1 MEFIEYN
8 NYLILDPLEHQLL
21 IWYRRL
27 GHASLGKICQAIGTT
42 KGIDISIPP
51 SIRKLPFCKACALGK
66 SKKKISRIPQ
76 QRANKPRQKLHVD
89 LAGPITPIGIGKVH

>member
-1 MEFIEYN
+1 MEFTRYD

-21 IWYRRL
+21 VWHRRL
-27 GHASLGKICQAIGTT
+27 RHASLGKICQAIRTT

-51 SIRKLPFCKACALGK
+51 LIRKLPFCEACALGK
-66 SKKKISRIPQ
+66 SKKKISCILQ

-89 LAGPITPIGIGKVH
+89 LARPITLVGIGKVC